1 MSCNEDSER
10 NQMTVGHRTIWMR
23 VIIAQVI
30 FSWGVGLTDRANG
43 LTGQETISV
52 APSQLAAPQVDT
64 RVDFTTQ
71 IQPILQSRC
80 IECHGPTKQKGEL
93 RLDGKEF
100 FLAGGHT
107 GNAIIADRPEASE
120 LFLRV
125 TSDDPKYR
133 MPAKGPPLSAE
144 QIGLFRKWIAQGVT
158 WAAPPS
164 EAIKLSRID
173 RWVVWLEP
181 FFRLLERGYSNI
193 RPIVIPLLVFLV
205 GVYLVERA
213 KHQQRWSRA
222 DAVAAEGLALLR
234 REWYL
239 VGILAL
245 GLVGLWSFHQRQMQT
260 AQQAVARI
268 ETRLV
273 ELNKKEEPPVQR
285 GPLGGPVPPRPK
297 HLKQLGGTYYRGND
311 ERDTRLFNG
320 GFYRTAAMHLKLADA
335 DGKKLNW
342 GDQVGAGQLYVEL
355 EIERAKQATPALF
368 TDAIMQT
375 IFMSR
380 QVALLNKPEGV
391 DTPAY
396 FENVEP
402 GQRWLARYPIRN
414 DKSELTLDGMIYVY
428 KGHAGNGTVNG
439 KFHYGIS
446 YDVRIV
452 DGAISPESEMW
463 MGSLSVPVGLIIPP
477 PDRMVLNEWFDFR
490 PLPEVE
496 GENTTDP
503 ALLGI
508 PEYVK

>member
-1 MSCNEDSER
+1 MWLKEEIAPRQRTVRRSCAWL
-10 NQMTVGHRTIWMR
+10 RTTL
-23 VIIAQVI
+23 ALAI
-30 FSWGVGLTDRANG
+30 FSCCAGPIDRVAGSMELGANSVGPNQKIATN
-43 LTGQETISV
+43 EE
-52 APSQLAAPQVDT
+52 T
-64 RVDFTTQ
+64 RVDFSTQ
-71 IQPILQSRC
+71 IQPILQSHC
-80 IECHGPTKQKGEL
+80 IECHGPKKQKGEL

-100 FLAGGHT
+100 IVAGGHT
-107 GNAIIADRPEASE
+107 GNAILADRPDASE
-120 LFLRV
+120 LFLRI

-133 MPAKGPPLSAE
+133 MPAKGSLLNTEQIQLIRRWLEQGAKWATAVPAKNELSA
-144 QIGLFRKWIAQGVT
+144 V
-158 WAAPPS
+158 
-164 EAIKLSRID
+164 D
-173 RWVVWLEP
+173 RWVIWLEP
-181 FFRLLERGYSNI
+181 FFRVLEKGYSYI
-193 RPIVIPLLVFLV
+193 RPIVFPLLVFLI

-213 KHQQRWSRA
+213 KHRQRWTRA
-222 DAVAAEGLALLR
+222 DTVAAEGLALVR

-239 VGILAL
+239 VGALAL
-245 GLVGLWSFHQRQMQT
+245 GLVGLWSFHQRQTQAARQAMTRMQ
-260 AQQAVARI
+260 
-268 ETRLV
+268 ESFV

-297 HLKQLGGTYYRGND
+297 HVKQLGGTYYRGND

-320 GFYRTAAMHLKLADA
+320 GFYRTATMHLRLADA

-342 GDQVGAGQLYVEL
+342 GDQVGAGLLYLEL
-355 EIERAKQATPALF
+355 EIERAKHATPALF

-402 GQRWLARYPIRN
+402 GQRWLARYPIRK
-414 DKSELTLDGMIYVY
+414 DKNELTLDGMIYVY

-452 DGAISPESEMW
+452 DGAISPESELW

-496 GENTTDP
+496 GVNTTDP